1 VIAAPL
7 PAASFWPVLGL
18 VAVAV
23 LGGIAP
29 ARALPLDLWSDDD
42 VIYVP
47 SPPPEVTAP
56 RRRVR
61 PAHPRMDRA
70 KQPVKPAR
78 KPQRPIIVTIS
89 LEKQSLKVYDANGL
103 FAQAPVSTGMRG
115 HATPLGVFSIIQKN
129 KWHRSNIYSGA
140 PMPYMQRLTWSGI
153 ALHAGALPGYPASHG
168 CIRVPMNFAQDI
180 WRWTGM
186 GTRVVVTPGEI
197 SPISFSHPLLVAQRP
212 KPPAPEIAAT
222 SQAQDGVSSDKP
234 DPRTISATTVG
245 LVSSAEQSPPI
256 ADLFEL
262 RPSLLPDSAKSALS
276 SAVTP
281 LERSTRL
288 ADAGPKL
295 ASPDA
300 PAIASDSTLTGTVP
314 AAEPVAAAAPPSPR
328 RTGPI
333 AVMISRKDGR
343 LYVRQDFEPL
353 FDIPVTIAAS
363 ERPLGTHVFTA
374 KVIPGDPDSF
384 SWTALSLPAPAQK
397 VGRHKRSSSAMEDPT
412 GLVDGPAEA
421 LDRVTIP
428 AETMMRIAEVL
439 TTGSSIIVTDQGLAG
454 SETGK
459 GTDFIVPLR

>member
-1 VIAAPL
+1 
-7 PAASFWPVLGL
+7 
-18 VAVAV
+18 
-23 LGGIAP
+23 
-29 ARALPLDLWSDDD
+29 
-42 VIYVP
+42 
-47 SPPPEVTAP
+47 
-56 RRRVR
+56 
-61 PAHPRMDRA
+61 
-70 KQPVKPAR
+70 
-78 KPQRPIIVTIS
+78 
-89 LEKQSLKVYDANGL
+89 
-103 FAQAPVSTGMRG
+103 
-115 HATPLGVFSIIQKN
+115 
-129 KWHRSNIYSGA
+129 
-140 PMPYMQRLTWSGI
+140 
-153 ALHAGALPGYPASHG
+153 
-168 CIRVPMNFAQDI
+168 
-180 WRWTGM
+180 M

-197 SPISFSHPLLVAQRP
+197 SPISFSHPLLVTQRP

-222 SQAQDGVSSDKP
+222 SQAQDGISSDKS

-295 ASPDA
+295 TSPDA

-314 AAEPVAAAAPPSPR
+314 VAAAAPPPPPR

-397 VGRHKRSSSAMEDPT
+397 VARHKRSSSATEDQPT